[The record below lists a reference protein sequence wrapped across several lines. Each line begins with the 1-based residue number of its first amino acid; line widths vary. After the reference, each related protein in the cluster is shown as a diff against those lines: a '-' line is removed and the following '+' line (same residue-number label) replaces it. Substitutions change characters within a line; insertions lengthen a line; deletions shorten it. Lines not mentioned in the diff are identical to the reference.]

1 MMFYHPCTLSAVLS
15 VCTLNSCDSHCEEF
29 ILRSGH
35 TSSLQNLSTVS
46 GQEAMGW
53 IMTKVLGTLSFSSHG
68 IPSPHVFLADPGAFP
83 QDAAGYGPVAGQV
96 PLSARQETASLSP
109 ASSRASSQ
117 ADVGWSSGKHS
128 VDTCDVCPPFQCL
141 DLEFLCRLGLGKWPC
156 AEGLAVQVSGYSS
169 NVRTLGIQL
178 LSSAFSSL
186 AFPHAS
192 ARTLHTRF
200 SQCRGGKREEGEWH
214 RLASQYDWD
223 FLVGH

>member
-1 MMFYHPCTLSAVLS
+1 MLLQEHGNILRCSTIHVLS
-15 VCTLNSCDSHCEEF
+15 LLSSVSAHLTPVTLF
-29 ILRSGH
+29 VRS
-35 TSSLQNLSTVS
+35 SSSGLFTLLLCRISVVS

-68 IPSPHVFLADPGAFP
+68 IPSSHVFLADPGAFP
-83 QDAAGYGPVAGQV
+83 QDAAGYGPVAGQE
-96 PLSARQETASLSP
+96 PLSARQETPSLSP

-117 ADVGWSSGKHS
+117 ADVGWRSGKHS
-128 VDTCDVCPPFQCL
+128 VDTCDLGPPFQCL
-141 DLEFLCRLGLGKWPC
+141 DLEFLCTLGLGKWPR

-169 NVRTLGIQL
+169 NVRPLGIQL

-200 SQCRGGKREEGEWH
+200 SQCSGGKREEGE
-214 RLASQYDWD
+214 
-223 FLVGH
+223 

>member
-83 QDAAGYGPVAGQV
+83 QDAAGYGPMEGQV

-109 ASSRASSQ
+109 ASSCASSQ

-169 NVRTLGIQL
+169 NVNSGYPTVIECL
-178 LSSAFSSL
+178 L
-186 AFPHAS
+186 FPC
-192 ARTLHTRF
+192 LPPRF
-200 SQCRGGKREEGEWH
+200 SKDAAHSFLSVQRWKERRRGVAQAC
-214 RLASQYDWD
+214 LS
-223 FLVGH
+223 V

>member
-68 IPSPHVFLADPGAFP
+68 IHSPHVFLADPGAFP

-128 VDTCDVCPPFQCL
+128 VDTCYFGPPF
-141 DLEFLCRLGLGKWPC
+141 
-156 AEGLAVQVSGYSS
+156 
-169 NVRTLGIQL
+169 
-178 LSSAFSSL
+178 
-186 AFPHAS
+186 
-192 ARTLHTRF
+192 
-200 SQCRGGKREEGEWH
+200 
-214 RLASQYDWD
+214 
-223 FLVGH
+223 